1 MAGLPMASG
10 GAVRFMPTKAALPL
24 NALIAAPAA
33 LNRMLARLFFPRRPA
48 HDLLAEEADVI
59 LGARAIAYRVIPQ
72 LVAAHHA
79 AATPMTAGCGTG
91 INAIDFD
98 DFIQLLIANDMA
110 ACQSKLDT
118 LTASGATFDQLCLDL
133 LTGAARRLGEMW
145 EDDTCGFFEVTE
157 GLGALHT
164 LLHRAADRFSAAPPL
179 VEASRRVLLAS
190 LPDEHH
196 SFGLQMVGEM
206 FRHAGWDVAMA
217 PETGEA
223 ELASLVAGGQ
233 FAVVGLSVAD
243 ARQADAVARAIQAI
257 RAASA
262 NPRIGILLGGPV
274 VQTQPDLA
282 ASLGADVSAADATQA
297 IARAEGLR
305 VLMATQQG
313 SASF

>member
-1 MAGLPMASG
+1 MASG
-10 GAVRFMPTKAALPL
+10 GAARFMPAKATIPF

-48 HDLLAEEADVI
+48 HDLLAEELDVI

-72 LVAAHHA
+72 LVASHRVAGTQVA
-79 AATPMTAGCGTG
+79 ARDGVNMTECE
-91 INAIDFD
+91 FD

-110 ACQSKLDT
+110 ACEAALDT

-133 LTGAARRLGEMW
+133 LTRAARRLGEMW

-164 LLHRAADRFSAAPPL
+164 LLHRCAERFSASPPL
-179 VEASRRVLLAS
+179 GGAPRRVLLAS
-190 LPDEHH
+190 LPGEHH
-196 SFGLQMVGEM
+196 SFGLQMAGEM
-206 FRHAGWDVAMA
+206 FRHAGWDVALA

-233 FAVVGLSVAD
+233 FSVAGLSVAD
-243 ARQADAVARAIQAI
+243 ARQEGAVARAVQAI
-257 RAASA
+257 RTASA

-274 VQTQPDLA
+274 VQTRPDLA
-282 ASLGADVSAADATQA
+282 ELLGADGTAADAMQA
-297 IARAEGLR
+297 ISRAEGLR
-305 VLMATQQG
+305 VLMATLD
-313 SASF
+313 